1 MTPSHLLCGR
11 RITALP
17 HPLIE
22 EDEWSDPTYN
32 EDPSLVQHLAKVK
45 ADLIHH
51 FWNRWRRD
59 YLTSLREFHRTSGKN
74 EVAVQVGDVVQVH
87 DDTKRINWRLAVI
100 ESLITGKDGLVR
112 AANIRTSTGCTNR
125 PIAKLYP
132 LEVRATTP
140 PEESTTVQESSEK
153 NELLLRNLPPRKTRT
168 AALAAKEKIKDWTS
182 SLMRPREDVAE

>member
-1 MTPSHLLCGR
+1 MTPSHLLYGR

-22 EDEWSDPTYN
+22 EDEWSDPTFN
-32 EDPSLVQHLAKVK
+32 KDPTIVQHLARVG

-51 FWNRWRRD
+51 FWNRWRKD
-59 YLTSLREFHRTSGKN
+59 YLTSLREFHRTSEKN

-100 ESLITGKDGLVR
+100 ESLIAGKHGLVR
-112 AANIRTSTGCTNR
+112 AANIRTSTGCSNR

-132 LEVRATTP
+132 VEVRATTP
-140 PEESTTVQESSEK
+140 PTNCTVEESSEK
-153 NELLLRNLPPRKTRT
+153 NDDPLSNLPVTT
-168 AALAAKEKIKDWTS
+168 KEKENRRS
-182 SLMRPREDVAE
+182 SSRENH